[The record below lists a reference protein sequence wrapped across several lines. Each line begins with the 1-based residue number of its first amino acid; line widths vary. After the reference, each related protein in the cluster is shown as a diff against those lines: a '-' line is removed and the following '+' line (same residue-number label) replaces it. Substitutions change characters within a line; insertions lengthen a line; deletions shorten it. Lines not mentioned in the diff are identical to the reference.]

1 MNIDTFLHKI
11 TLKQNSLAEH
21 PLYSALKN
29 KDDLKVF
36 MEYHI
41 FAVWDFM
48 SLLKGLQR
56 EITCV
61 TVPWKPSAYPGDL
74 VRFINE
80 IVLGE
85 ESDSLPNGEGALCH
99 FNLYLKGMN
108 EIGANTESIE
118 SFLVNFDIDPLSESI
133 SDFVSFTLNLV
144 KNGSLPEIA
153 ASFLFGRESLIPKM
167 YQGLLDN
174 MKVDKV
180 ICPSFVYYVQRHI
193 EIDGGEHSL
202 LAEKCLKILCGD
214 DEIKWELALK
224 AGLTSL
230 EKRQNLWDSVYAQIN
245 ELKLQE
251 YRN

>member
-1 MNIDTFLHKI
+1 MNIETFRHKI
-11 TLKQNSLAEH
+11 TLKQKNLAEH
-21 PLYSALKN
+21 PLYSALKS

-36 MEYHI
+36 MEHHV

-48 SLLKGLQR
+48 SLLKALQK

-61 TVPWKPSAYPGDL
+61 TVPWRPSAYPGEL
-74 VRFINE
+74 VQFINE

-85 ESDSLPNGEGALCH
+85 ESDSLPSGGAMCH
-99 FNLYLKGMN
+99 FNLYLKSMV
-108 EIGANTESIE
+108 EVGASTDSIE
-118 SFLVNFDIDPLSESI
+118 SFLVNFDTGPLNKSI
-133 SDFVSFTLNLV
+133 SDFVSFTVSLA
-144 KNGSLPEIA
+144 KNGSIPEIA

-174 MKVDKV
+174 MKVDKK

-214 DEIKWELALK
+214 DEAKWERALS
-224 AGLTSL
+224 AGLSSL
-230 EKRQNLWDSVYAQIN
+230 EKRQSLWDSVYAQIN
-245 ELKLQE
+245 ELRLQE
-251 YRN
+251 CRE